1 MCAAASSAGSDSP
14 AALALQATR
23 SGQWD
28 QAAAIVARLVHEVFS
43 LRTESVQISHD
54 GYSFNSVNGFVQLEN
69 GEQYFFKF
77 HHEEGEEVT
86 LQELYRGELLRGWG
100 GSPASRSI
108 CRSTARSRS
117 DDNCCCTVAATIR
130 ASSKYAPAWTS
141 GRRTRPSA
149 RSRHRW
155 IWMS

>member
-1 MCAAASSAGSDSP
+1 MCAAASSADSDSQ

-43 LRTESVQISHD
+43 LHAESVQISHD
-54 GYSFNSVNGFVQLEN
+54 GYSFNSVNGFVRLEN

-86 LQELYRGELLRGWG
+86 LQELYRCELLL
-100 GSPASRSI
+100 
-108 CRSTARSRS
+108 
-117 DDNCCCTVAATIR
+117 
-130 ASSKYAPAWTS
+130 Y
-141 GRRTRPSA
+141 RR
-149 RSRHRW
+149 RHDPRFVEVCAGLEFR
-155 IWMS
+155 

>member
-1 MCAAASSAGSDSP
+1 MCAAASSADSDSP

-43 LRTESVQISHD
+43 LHTESVQISHD

-86 LQELYRGELLRGWG
+86 LQELYRGELLRDAGF
-100 GSPASRSI
+100 PVDLPI
-108 CRSTARSRS
+108 PVP
-117 DDNCCCTVAATIR
+117 NE
-130 ASSKYAPAWTS
+130 S
-141 GRRTRPSA
+141 GRKRLLSRPPHDPRFVKVGPGRDSGPA
-149 RSRHRW
+149 HEAERA
-155 IWMS
+155 IQAQMD